1 MLKDVPIPPCK
12 SVNHGVKC
20 KVWCQ
25 LLFGEGNMSKKL
37 FNAPVYF
44 TVAQIQFNPVLNMEG
59 YLPAIQDKMRIAHF
73 PDFKRDSVQQ
83 LTIPFASS
91 SQGGQVVAPSF
102 VPRARSIFGNMEGT
116 TEFVLENNALAL
128 QTTAYDTFETFS
140 KTLLDGLE
148 IVHGAL
154 QLDFTQRVGLRYL
167 DAVLPNQGES
177 LSDYLTSEVLGLAL
191 KLTES
196 KLSHSFSETV
206 TLSSKGKLVSRVI
219 IQEGPVGLPPEILT
233 LAPRIDPRFMQFNG
247 LHAII
252 DTDAFTEQR
261 ESFDI
266 REIDQG
272 LLALHDEI
280 QKSFSLTVTPTA
292 LERWS

>member
-1 MLKDVPIPPCK
+1 
-12 SVNHGVKC
+12 
-20 KVWCQ
+20 
-25 LLFGEGNMSKKL
+25 MSKKMS
-37 FNAPVYF
+37 NAPVYF
-44 TVAQIQFNPVLNMEG
+44 TVAQIQFNPILDMDG
-59 YLPAIQDKMRIAHF
+59 YLPAIQEKMRITHF
-73 PDFKRDSVQQ
+73 PDFKRESVQQ

-91 SQGGQVVAPSF
+91 SQVGQAVAPSF
-102 VPRARSIFGNMEGT
+102 VPRARCIFGNIEGT

-148 IVHGAL
+148 IVHSAL

-177 LSDYLTSEVLGLAL
+177 LSDYLTPEVLGLAL
-191 KLTES
+191 KLTERR
-196 KLSHSFSETV
+196 LSHSFNETV

-219 IQEGPVGLPPEILT
+219 IQDGPVGLPPELLT
-233 LAPRIDPRFMQFNG
+233 LAPHIDSRFTQFNG

-252 DTDAFTEQR
+252 DTDASTEPR
-261 ESFDI
+261 EALNI
-266 REIDQG
+266 GKLGHG
-272 LLALHDEI
+272 LFALHDEI
-280 QKSFSLTVTPTA
+280 EKSFVLTVTSTA